1 MGGRR
6 EGHHRI
12 SRPWD
17 APESG
22 QVIDDPKGHEALF
35 LDAFAEQV
43 EEVSMAAYREELNRE
58 RD

>member
-1 MGGRR
+1 
-6 EGHHRI
+6 
-12 SRPWD
+12 
-17 APESG
+17 
-22 QVIDDPKGHEALF
+22 LF